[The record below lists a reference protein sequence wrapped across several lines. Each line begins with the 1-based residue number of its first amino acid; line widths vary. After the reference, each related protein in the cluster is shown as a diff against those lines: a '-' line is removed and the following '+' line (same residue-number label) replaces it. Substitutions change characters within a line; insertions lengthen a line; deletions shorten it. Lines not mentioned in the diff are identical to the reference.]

1 MTQDAFAAELAR
13 YSAEVMYTAY
23 VGYIRQMA
31 HRETSFDADPNSAI
45 ALPSVTIALRVWAE
59 FKHWVHTVKPTVR
72 VQYPSFEVC
81 DRAKQQFDR
90 LVARQLADANVE
102 ISINPPPQWVPRQ
115 YACVAA
121 SVIATPLLHMCSR
134 DRPSCPAEGVDITPC
149 FSPFLII
156 DGKHLPKVLHV
167 MYDNGVA
174 QCMTFC
180 MFYNWCKRN
189 DGTQRSPAIVSSE
202 DKGRGP
208 GFSNAKAVAAGQL
221 RPRGQRKR
229 SRDGEASS
237 DNESHIVVDELML
250 EAEAEAEAELA
261 EQAVLA
267 SRPDVALV
275 SPVIPVRNRCR
286 NISTLKLI
294 NSGHSNDESG

>member
-1 MTQDAFAAELAR
+1 M
-13 YSAEVMYTAY
+13 
-23 VGYIRQMA
+23 
-31 HRETSFDADPNSAI
+31 
-45 ALPSVTIALRVWAE
+45 
-59 FKHWVHTVKPTVR
+59 
-72 VQYPSFEVC
+72 QYPSFEVC

-134 DRPSCPAEGVDITPC
+134 DRPSCLAEGVDITPC

-167 MYDNGVA
+167 MHDNGVA

-180 MFYNWCKRN
+180 MFYNWRKRN

-202 DKGRGP
+202 DEGRGP

-250 EAEAEAEAELA
+250 EAEAEAELA

-294 NSGHSNDESG
+294 NSGHSNDESGVSI